1 MKRLIE
7 GFITM
12 MLILVIHVSYSQT
25 LQKGSLL
32 GLHYGY
38 VNLNPDVTMNQFK
51 TFYISTVIPDIE
63 KNMPGVKVIVA
74 KGLRGENENAFA
86 VMYLFDSEATR
97 NKYFGSE
104 GAVTDAGKSAMEKTQ
119 ATSDKL
125 SKMGTMT
132 TKYTDWLI
140 Q

>member
-1 MKRLIE
+1 MKNSTVSI
-7 GFITM
+7 ITV
-12 MLILVIHVSYSQT
+12 MLMLLFHIGYTQS
-25 LQKGSLL
+25 LQKGNLL
-32 GLHYGY
+32 GLHYGH

-51 TFYISTVIPDIE
+51 SFYMSAVVPDVE

-97 NKYFGSE
+97 NKYFNTE
-104 GAVTDAGKSAMEKTQ
+104 GAPTEAGKVAIEKTQ
-119 ATSDKL
+119 ASADKL
-125 SKMGTMT
+125 SKMGTIT

>member
-1 MKRLIE
+1 MKKLTTII
-7 GFITM
+7 ITM
-12 MLILVIHVSYSQT
+12 MLVIVSQIGYSQS

-38 VNLNPDVTMNQFK
+38 VNLNPDVTMNQYRS
-51 TFYISTVIPDIE
+51 FYMSTVIPDVE

-97 NKYFGSE
+97 NKYFNSE
-104 GAVTDAGKSAMEKTQ
+104 GGMTDAGKAAVEKTQ
-119 ATSDKL
+119 ASGDKL
-125 SKMGTMT
+125 SKMGTVT

>member
-1 MKRLIE
+1 MKKSTSCI
-7 GFITM
+7 ITM
-12 MLILVIHVSYSQT
+12 MLMLLCHIGYAQS

-32 GLHYGY
+32 GLHYGN
-38 VNLNPDVTMNQFK
+38 VNLHPDVTMNQFK
-51 TFYISTVIPDIE
+51 SFYMSAVVPDVE

-97 NKYFGSE
+97 NKYFNTE
-104 GAVTDAGKSAMEKTQ
+104 GALTDAGKAAMEKTQ
-119 ATSDKL
+119 AVSEKL
-125 SKMGTMT
+125 SKMGTVT